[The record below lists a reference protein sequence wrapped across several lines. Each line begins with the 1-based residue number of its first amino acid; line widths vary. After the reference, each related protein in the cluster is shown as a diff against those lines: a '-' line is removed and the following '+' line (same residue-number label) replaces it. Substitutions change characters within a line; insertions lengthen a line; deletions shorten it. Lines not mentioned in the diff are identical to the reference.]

1 MGVFALILLGTFFIT
16 SADSAST
23 VMASMTQ
30 SGKTEAKPW
39 LAAMWGLATAF
50 VGLTLL
56 ISGGSD
62 ALNSLQSVT
71 IVAATPFLFILIAL
85 MFAIVKDMSNDTIY
99 LDKKEQERFARQ
111 LAIERRMHRD
121 QQELEARKAQVKGML
136 KPRSR

>member
-1 MGVFALILLGTFFIT
+1 
-16 SADSAST
+16 
-23 VMASMTQ
+23 
-30 SGKTEAKPW
+30 
-39 LAAMWGLATAF
+39 MWGVATAF

-56 ISGGSD
+56 ISGGAD

-99 LDKKEQERFARQ
+99 LDKKEHERFARQ

-121 QQELEARKAQVKGML
+121 QAQLDARREQMKKML
-136 KPRSR
+136 KPRAKN